1 MIRIILIF
9 LLSISF
15 IFSEENYVI
24 TKNKTV
30 KAYSDKLD
38 ESVVLT
44 TFTSGKRLNLV
55 EYDENFAKIFYREK
69 DGLDYVAYVKRKDV
83 FVREVNAE
91 KALERVV
98 ELNNFVL
105 TKLQEKKELVVT
117 QTYAYDQDVKGELN
131 VPDSDGERSANASI
145 FYKEPNLKAKWVYLG
160 DRSLV
165 AIEGNEKGYIKVS
178 TPGREGFLYIKK
190 EKFRFTR
197 NTKITSLIEKVAFVD
212 RINQNTQLFDFVDG
226 EFVQTYSSKSTTGYN
241 DNKNSY
247 KTPKGF
253 YVVSN
258 IKPFM
263 MYYEDPK
270 PEDTERKTGRAFF
283 AVRFSGGYYLHG
295 IPLKDELK
303 GAEREKT
310 KERVA
315 GILGSHPSSHGCVRN
330 SDEDAKFI
338 YEWTNSYEIQKGYF
352 VPKNPVVV
360 IVSD

>member
-1 MIRIILIF
+1 MFKIIYIF
-9 LLSISF
+9 LLSISI
-15 IFSEENYVI
+15 IFSQENYVI
-24 TKNKTV
+24 IKNKTV
-30 KAYSDKLD
+30 KAYADKLD
-38 ESVVLT
+38 ESPVLT
-44 TFTSGKRLNLV
+44 TFNSGKRLNLV

-69 DGLDYVAYVKRKDV
+69 DGLDYVAYIKRNEV
-83 FVREVNAE
+83 FVREINRE
-91 KALERVV
+91 KALIRIE
-98 ELNNFVL
+98 ELNNFIL
-105 TKLQEKKELVVT
+105 KKIEEQKELVVT
-117 QTYAYDQDVKGELN
+117 QTYAYDQDTKGQLN
-131 VPDSDGERSANASI
+131 ITDADGERSANASI
-145 FYKEPNLKAKWVYLG
+145 FYKEPNSKSKWVYLG

-165 AIEGNEKGYIKVS
+165 ALEGNEKGYVKVS

-197 NTKITSLIEKVAFVD
+197 NTKIINLIEKVVFVD
-212 RINQNTQLFDFVDG
+212 RINQNTQLFDFVEG
-226 EFVQTYSSKSTTGYN
+226 NFVQTHISNSTTGYN

-253 YVVSN
+253 YIVSN

-263 MYYEDPK
+263 LYYDDPK
-270 PEDTERKTGRAFF
+270 FGDVERELGRALY

-303 GAEREKT
+303 GKEREKT

-338 YEWTNSYEIQKGYF
+338 YDWTNSYEIQKGYF
-352 VPKNPVVV
+352 VPKSPVAV

>member
-1 MIRIILIF
+1 MFKMIFIF

-15 IFSEENYVI
+15 IFSQENYVI
-24 TKNKTV
+24 IKNKTV
-30 KAYSDKLD
+30 KAYADKLD
-38 ESVVLT
+38 ETIVLT
-44 TFTSGKRLNLV
+44 TFNSGKRLNLV

-69 DGLDYVAYVKRKDV
+69 DGLDYVAYIKRNEV
-83 FVREVNAE
+83 FVREVNKE
-91 KALERVV
+91 KALVKV
-98 ELNNFVL
+98 KELNDFVL
-105 TKLQEKKELVVT
+105 KKIEEKKELVVT
-117 QTYAYDQDVKGELN
+117 QTYAYDQDTKGELN
-131 VPDSDGERSANASI
+131 IADADGERSANASI
-145 FYKEPNLKAKWVYLG
+145 FYKEPDVKAKWVYLG

-165 AIEGNEKGYIKVS
+165 ALEENEKGFIKVS

-197 NTKITSLIEKVAFVD
+197 NTKITKLIEKVVFVD
-212 RINQNTQLFDFVDG
+212 RINQNTQLFDFVGG
-226 EFVQTYSSKSTTGYN
+226 EFILTHSSKSTTGYN

-270 PEDTERKTGRAFF
+270 PEDKERKTGRAPY

-303 GAEREKT
+303 GQERENT
-310 KERVA
+310 KKRVA

-330 SDEDAKFI
+330 SDEDAKII
-338 YEWTNSYEIQKGYF
+338 YDWTNSYEIQKGYF
-352 VPKNPVVV
+352 VPKSPVVV
-360 IVSD
+360 IVND